1 MKTSTGGCT
10 NPTLDRG
17 SQELES
23 TRMIHPETLKQLGQF
38 DTPTICNTIEL
49 FDVQPR
55 TFGFSGQRIESCY
68 PDLPP
73 AVGFASTASFR
84 ASAPG
89 GAGSAYAGIEAQ
101 LENFKELPGPAMVVI
116 QDLDHPVVAAV
127 FGEVMCSTY
136 KAFNA
141 AGLITNGAGRD
152 LLQVRALD
160 FPVFTG
166 GTICSHGYC
175 HLMHVGLPV
184 TVDGLVINQ
193 GDLVH
198 ADANGVALIPIPIA
212 EAVARLAAE
221 FVDAEEIIMAYVKSE
236 GAKQVSEYTDR
247 RQAFQKRIGELKAEA
262 AEAIATP
269 LQ

>member
-1 MKTSTGGCT
+1 MTIK
-10 NPTLDRG
+10 
-17 SQELES
+17 
-23 TRMIHPETLKQLGQF
+23 PETLERLGQF

-49 FDVQPR
+49 FDLQPR
-55 TFGFSGQRIESCY
+55 TFGYSGRRIQSCY
-68 PDLPP
+68 PELPP

-89 GAGSAYAGIEAQ
+89 GVGSAYAGIEAQ
-101 LENFKELPGPAMVVI
+101 LENFQALPGPAMVVI

-152 LLQVRALD
+152 LLQVRALN

-184 TVDGLVINQ
+184 TMDGLVINQ

-198 ADANGVALIPIPIA
+198 ADANGVALIPIA
-212 EAVARLAAE
+212 VAAQVARLAGE
-221 FVDAEEIIMAYVKSE
+221 FVEAEEIIMEYVKAE
-236 GAKQVSEYTDR
+236 GSKQISEYEDR
-247 RQAFQKRIGELKAEA
+247 RHAFQKRIGELRAEA
-262 AEAIATP
+262 TEAASLIV
-269 LQ
+269 LD